1 MWQVKPIAEFL
12 NTVARSSG
20 LHATVLEPDAK
31 ELEEVNDQLAG
42 FYASSG
48 RGYLNSPEH
57 CALDV
62 LLGLGRRSRIVT
74 VHDRTGRLVST
85 VRVTPHPFESESLV
99 LHEPDLGSFS
109 GHFELSRLVSWHGD
123 EFRTLS
129 SALALGTALLHAW
142 SAQARGLVALARTPQ
157 RRVFAKFG
165 LKPIHLSPVK
175 VPIRENGDYWFLEA
189 PIGSVLGAAHAY
201 TEQLLN
207 AVPLL
212 APSSTF

>member
-1 MWQVKPIAEFL
+1 MWQVESIAEFL
-12 NTVARSSG
+12 DIAARSSG
-20 LHATVLEPDAK
+20 LHATVLAPDAP
-31 ELEEVNDQLAG
+31 ELEEVNDQLVG

-57 CALDV
+57 CTLDA

-74 VHDRTGRLVST
+74 VRDRAGRLVST
-85 VRVTPHPFESESLV
+85 VRITPHPFESESLV
-99 LHEPDLGSFS
+99 PHEAHGNAFD

-129 SALALGTALLHAW
+129 SALVLGTALLHAW
-142 SAQARGLVALARTPQ
+142 SAGALGLVALARTPQ

-165 LKPIHLSPVK
+165 LKPIHPSPVK

-189 PIGSVLGAAHAY
+189 PIASVVAAAHAY
-201 TEQLLN
+201 TGQLLN

-212 APSSTF
+212 VPSSTF